1 MRFDKF
7 TTKFQQAFAD
17 AQSLAVGNDNPY
29 IEPQH
34 LLYALLNQ
42 DDGSTASILSKAGVN
57 VPSLKTSVKSAID
70 RLPKVEGTGGEVNVS
85 RDLGNVLNLTD
96 KEAQKRGD
104 QYLASELFVLALTQ
118 DKGEAARL
126 LKQAGATREHLSQ
139 AIDSVRGGENVQNP
153 EAEGAREAL
162 KKYTLDLTERARS
175 GKLDPV
181 IGRDEEVRRVIQILQ
196 RRTKNNPV
204 LIGEPGVGKTAIVE
218 GLAQRIINEEVP
230 ETLKGKR
237 VLSLDMAAL
246 LAGAKYRG
254 EFEERLK
261 SVLKE
266 IAQEEGRIIVFID
279 EIHTM
284 VGAGKAEGAMDAGNM
299 LKPALARGEL
309 HCVGATTLDEY
320 RKYIEKDA
328 ALERRFQKV
337 IVDEPSVEATIAILR
352 GLQERYELHHGVEI
366 TDPAIVA
373 AAELSHRYITDRFL
387 PDKAIDLIDEAAA
400 RIKMEIDSKPEAMDR
415 LERRTIQL
423 KIEREAVKKEKDEAS
438 KKRLELIEQEI
449 ENLERDFADLDEIWK
464 SEKAQVQGA
473 AHIKEEIDRT
483 KVEITRL
490 QREGKFDKVAE
501 LQYGRLPQLE
511 AQMKQAEKA
520 NEPAQG
526 TAPVRPRLLRT
537 HVGAEE
543 IAEVVSRATGIPV
556 SKMMQGER
564 EKLLL
569 MEDALHRRVVGQD
582 EAVRLVS
589 DAIRRQRAGL
599 GDPKRPYG
607 SFLFLGPTGVGKT
620 ELCKALAEFLFDS
633 EDHLVRIDMSEF
645 MEKHSVARLIGAP
658 PGYVG
663 YEEGGYLT
671 ELVRR
676 KPYSVILLDEVEKAH
691 HDVFNVLLQVL
702 DDGRMTD
709 GQGRTVD
716 FKNTVIVM
724 TSNLGSQMI
733 QSMAGDE
740 YSEIKDAV
748 LGEVKNHFR
757 PEFINRIDEI
767 VVFHPLDEKNIREIA
782 RIQLS
787 YLEKRLAEMDMR
799 FEITDAALKEIASA
813 GFDPVFGARPL
824 KRAIQSQIENPLS
837 RAILDGTFGPK
848 DTIKVDARQGKVV
861 FEKDFAQAA

>member
-7 TTKFQQAFAD
+7 TTKFQQAFAE

-34 LLYALLNQ
+34 LLYALITQ
-42 DDGSTASILSKAGVN
+42 DDGSTSSLLARAGVN
-57 VPSLKTSVKSAID
+57 VAGLKTALKNAID

-85 RDLGNVLNLTD
+85 RELANLLNLTD

-104 QYLASELFVLALTQ
+104 QFIASELFLLALVD
-118 DKGEAARL
+118 DKGETGRL
-126 LKQAGATREHLSQ
+126 FKQAGAKRDALEQ
-139 AIDSVRGGENVQNP
+139 AINAVRGGESVQNP

-162 KKYTLDLTERARS
+162 KKYTLDLTERARE

-181 IGRDEEVRRVIQILQ
+181 IGRDDEIRRTIQILQ

-218 GLAQRIINEEVP
+218 GLAQRIINDEVP
-230 ETLKGKR
+230 ETLKGKK
-237 VLSLDMAAL
+237 VLGLDMAAL

-309 HCVGATTLDEY
+309 HCIGATTLDEY

-337 IVDEPSVEATIAILR
+337 LVDEPSVEATIAILR
-352 GLQERYELHHGVEI
+352 GLQEKYELHHGVEI

-387 PDKAIDLIDEAAA
+387 PDKAIDLIDEAGA

-415 LERRTIQL
+415 LERRLIQL

-438 KKRLELIEQEI
+438 QKRLQLIENEI
-449 ENLERDFADLDEIWK
+449 KNLEREYADLEEIWK
-464 SEKAQVQGA
+464 AEKAMVQGA
-473 AHIKEEIDRT
+473 AHIKEEIERVKAD
-483 KVEITRL
+483 ITRL

-501 LQYGRLPQLE
+501 LQYGRLPQLD
-511 AQMKQAEKA
+511 AQLKQAEIA
-520 NEPAQG
+520 SQG
-526 TAPVRPRLLRT
+526 KVKPRLLRT
-537 HVGAEE
+537 QVGAEE

-569 MEDALHRRVVGQD
+569 MEDALHKRVVGQD

-620 ELCKALAEFLFDS
+620 ELCKALAQFLFDS
-633 EDHLVRIDMSEF
+633 EDHLIRIDMSEF

-676 KPYSVILLDEVEKAH
+676 KPYSVILLDEIEKAH

-733 QSMAGDE
+733 QSMSGED
-740 YSEIKDAV
+740 YSVIKGAV
-748 LGEVKNHFR
+748 LAEVKNHFR

-767 VVFHPLDEKNIREIA
+767 VVFHPLDERNIREIA
-782 RIQLS
+782 RIQLA
-787 YLEKRLAEMDMR
+787 YLEKRVAAMDMKL
-799 FEITDAALKEIASA
+799 EVTDAALREIASA

-824 KRAIQSQIENPLS
+824 KRAIQAQIENPLA
-837 RAILDGTFGPK
+837 RAILEGQFGPK
-848 DTIKVDARQGKVV
+848 DTIKVDARKGQIV
-861 FEKDFAQAA
+861 FEKDLAEAA